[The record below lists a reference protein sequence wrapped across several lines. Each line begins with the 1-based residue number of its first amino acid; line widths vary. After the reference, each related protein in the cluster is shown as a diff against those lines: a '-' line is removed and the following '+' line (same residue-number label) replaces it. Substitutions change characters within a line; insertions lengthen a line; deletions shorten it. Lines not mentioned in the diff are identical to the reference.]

1 MMEKVYISGHKH
13 PDTDSIC
20 SAIAY
25 AEFKNRTTS
34 LKAIPIRL
42 GDLNRETQFVLDYFG
57 VSSPEFVETVKPQI
71 KDLKFDIMPPIHPET
86 SLKMA
91 WSLMKKHEVKTLT
104 VVDDND
110 KLIGLASI
118 TNITST
124 YMDIWDNAILSKS
137 NTTLENIM
145 ETLSAEYIYM
155 SKSVKPFTGKI
166 VITAMHPDNARE
178 MIEEGDIVICGDR
191 EDAQKMTLEC
201 KASLMIITGK
211 NEVSD
216 NILKQAQEIGCSIII
231 TPYDTFTA
239 ARLIPQSIPVKYVM
253 SRENLVIFNEED
265 LIEDAKDIMIET
277 RYRSYPIINGEN
289 KVLGSVSRYHLI
301 SKNKK
306 KIILVD
312 HNEKA
317 QSVPGLEDAEI
328 LEIID
333 HHRIGDIQTGS
344 PIYFR
349 NEPVGCTA
357 TIVSSIFFE
366 NGIRPSKKI
375 AGILASAIISDT
387 LLFKSPT
394 STNTDKIMLKRLSE
408 IADIDVDTFAQEM
421 FKAGTS
427 LQGKTVDEI
436 FNQDFKIFKM
446 SSLRVGVGQI
456 ITMDREGFDLIKDD
470 MVSYM
475 ENKTEMENFDL
486 LVLIVTDLLR
496 DGSELLATGKEKH
509 IVAKAFNKQFVGNSI
524 YAPGVMSRKKQVI
537 PPLTTASTENN

>member
-1 MMEKVYISGHKH
+1 MEKVYISGHKH

-34 LKAIPIRL
+34 LNAIPIRL

-57 VSSPEFVETVKPQI
+57 VSSPEFIETVKPQI

-124 YMDIWDNAILSKS
+124 YMDIWDNAVLSKS

-145 ETLSAEYIYM
+145 ETLSAESIYI
-155 SKSVKPFTGKI
+155 SKNIKPFTGKI
-166 VITAMHPDNARE
+166 VITAMHPDHAGE
-178 MIEEGDIVICGDR
+178 IIEEGDIVICGDR
-191 EDAQKMTLEC
+191 EDAQQITLDC

-211 NEVSD
+211 NEITD
-216 NILKQAQEIGCSIII
+216 NILQQAEEIGCSIII

-253 SRENLVIFNEED
+253 SRENLVVFDEED

-277 RYRSYPIINGEN
+277 RYRSYPVINGEN

-312 HNEKA
+312 HNERS
-317 QSVPGLEDAEI
+317 QSVPGLEDSEI

-408 IADIDVDTFAQEM
+408 IADIDADKFAQEM
-421 FKAGTS
+421 FKAATS
-427 LQGKTVDEI
+427 MQGKTMDEI
-436 FNQDFKIFKM
+436 FNQDFKVFKM
-446 SSLRVGVGQI
+446 SSLKVGVGQI
-456 ITMDREGFDLIKDD
+456 ITMDREGFDLVKDE

-475 ENKTEMENFDL
+475 ENKNQVENFDL
-486 LVLIVTDLLR
+486 LILIVTDLLK
-496 DGSELLATGKEKH
+496 DGSELLATGKEKDL
-509 IVAKAFNKQFVGNSI
+509 VAKAFNKQFVGNSI

-537 PPLTTASTENN
+537 PPLTAAATENN

>member
-34 LKAIPIRL
+34 LNAIPIRL

-57 VSSPEFVETVKPQI
+57 VSSPEFIETVKPQI

-124 YMDIWDNAILSKS
+124 YMDIWDNAVLSKS

-145 ETLSAEYIYM
+145 ETLSAESIYI
-155 SKSVKPFTGKI
+155 SKNIKPFTGKI
-166 VITAMHPDNARE
+166 VITAMHPDHAGE
-178 MIEEGDIVICGDR
+178 IIEEGDIVICGDR
-191 EDAQKMTLEC
+191 EDAQQITLDC

-211 NEVSD
+211 NEITD
-216 NILKQAQEIGCSIII
+216 NILQQAEEIGCSIII

-253 SRENLVIFNEED
+253 SRENLVVFDEED

-277 RYRSYPIINGEN
+277 RYRSYPVINGEN

-312 HNEKA
+312 HNERS
-317 QSVPGLEDAEI
+317 QSVPGLEDSEI

-408 IADIDVDTFAQEM
+408 IADIDADKFAQEM
-421 FKAGTS
+421 FKAATS
-427 LQGKTVDEI
+427 MQGKTMDEI
-436 FNQDFKIFKM
+436 FNQDFKVFKM
-446 SSLRVGVGQI
+446 SSLKVGVGQI
-456 ITMDREGFDLIKDD
+456 ITMDREGFDLVKDE

-475 ENKTEMENFDL
+475 ENKNQVENFDL
-486 LVLIVTDLLR
+486 LILIVTDLLK
-496 DGSELLATGKEKH
+496 DGSELLATGKEKDL
-509 IVAKAFNKQFVGNSI
+509 VAKAFNKQFVGNSI

-537 PPLTTASTENN
+537 PPLTAAATENN